1 MALIQVRRGSTAAW
15 AAANPVLADGEPG
28 FALPDGPL
36 KVGNG
41 VDPWLSLPE
50 AEGGGLSEADADAR
64 YAPVSQLAANPDQI
78 AVGAITRSA
87 TEAVTGFAVAWPDG
101 ATGVFAGTESATVP
115 GAVDSY
121 TLTHVLGGVTT
132 TYTQPAF
139 TRNAAG
145 SVTNRPSM
153 TVS

>member
-1 MALIQVRRGSTAAW
+1 MAPDLWNVDCQAEATPRVRHENRSVTAHSGVVCRNEEA
-15 AAANPVLADGEPG
+15 
-28 FALPDGPL
+28 PDT
-36 KVGNG
+36 
-41 VDPWLSLPE
+41 
-50 AEGGGLSEADADAR
+50 R
-64 YAPVSQLAANPDQI
+64 YAPVSGLAANPDQM

-87 TEAVTGFAVAWPDG
+87 TEAVTGFAVVWPDG
-101 ATGVFAGTESATVP
+101 ATGVFAGTESTTVP

-139 TRNAAG
+139 TRNASG
-145 SVTNRPSM
+145 SVTNRPAM